1 MRTSVHTGYIAYHEG
16 DYSLEVFNKNPYMCL
31 KHKCTASTL
40 NDDCYD
46 HILQDELEAMKC
58 RYCNQL
64 DIPEGLQA
72 LYYLLKWGRQDENNV

>member
-1 MRTSVHTGYIAYHEG
+1 MRTSIHEGYITYHERE
-16 DYSLEVFNKNPYMCL
+16 YSLEVFKTTPYVAL
-31 KHKCTASTL
+31 KHKCPASTPKD
-40 NDDCYD
+40 NCYD

-72 LYYLLKWGRQDENNV
+72 LYYLLKWGRQDEENV